1 MRKSHWLLRNLT
13 TVTAKRFYR
22 SNLFAY
28 MSEASLKKGDSRLKE
43 STENTEINSTPL
55 RGKPLTFDSKL

>member
-1 MRKSHWLLRNLT
+1 MRKSPWLLRNLT

-43 STENTEINSTPL
+43 ITEINSTPL
-55 RGKPLTFDSKL
+55 RGKLLTLEFRL